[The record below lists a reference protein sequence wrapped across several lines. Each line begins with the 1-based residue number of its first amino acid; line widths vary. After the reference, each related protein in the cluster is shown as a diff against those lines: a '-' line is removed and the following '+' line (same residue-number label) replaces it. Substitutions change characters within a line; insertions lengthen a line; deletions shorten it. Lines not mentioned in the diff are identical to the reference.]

1 MFGFVREIYLIVR
14 RIFPAKRDE
23 KDDTAVAAKRET
35 YGIDIKQ
42 LEREIGYR
50 VTHPSL
56 FAEAL
61 VHRSYLQFIN
71 DSRAKSNER
80 LEFLGDS
87 ILNFIVGE
95 HLYHTFPNAE
105 EGALTR
111 IRSRLVNRKAL
122 AQYAREVHLNDFLL
136 MSSSAAQSLE
146 KGSESILVDAYEAL
160 IAAIYLDGGFNAA
173 KQFITRKIL
182 SSVDQEFF
190 ESSDENYK
198 SMLLEYSQANSL
210 GIPRYNIIK
219 EEGPDHDRTFT
230 VEVILENERC
240 GIGVGKNKKDA
251 EQQAACKAL
260 ERLQNVALKNEA

>member
-1 MFGFVREIYLIVR
+1 MFGFASEIYR
-14 RIFPAKRDE
+14 RVQRLFVHDKGDAV
-23 KDDTAVAAKRET
+23 VAARNET
-35 YGIDIKQ
+35 YGIDVRR
-42 LEREIGYR
+42 LERQIGHR
-50 VTHPSL
+50 AAHPS
-56 FAEAL
+56 FFVEAL
-61 VHRSYLQFIN
+61 VHRSYLQFLN
-71 DSRAKSNER
+71 DHHTKSNER

-95 HLYHTFPNAE
+95 HLYHAFPDAE

-122 AQYAREVHLNDFLL
+122 AQYAREIHLDDFIL

-160 IAAIYLDGGFNAA
+160 IAAIYLDGGFHAA
-173 KQFITRKIL
+173 KQFISQKVL
-182 SSVDQEFF
+182 SSVDREFF

-198 SMLLEYSQANSL
+198 SMLLEYSQAKSL

-230 VEVILENERC
+230 VEVIVESERY

-251 EQQAACKAL
+251 EQQAALSAL
-260 ERLQNVALKNEA
+260 ERLQGSALNYEV